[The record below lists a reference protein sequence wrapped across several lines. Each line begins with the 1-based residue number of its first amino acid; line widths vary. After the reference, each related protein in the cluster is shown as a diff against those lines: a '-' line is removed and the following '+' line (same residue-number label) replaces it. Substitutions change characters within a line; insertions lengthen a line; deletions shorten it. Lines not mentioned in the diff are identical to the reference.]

1 MTDQTKHEVTL
12 IIPICQNMEFAAAKT
27 ASILAK
33 LMDFEKQHIEEI
45 QLAIIE
51 ACINAFEHS
60 GSDDGQVFIN
70 FIMGDD
76 ELELRITD
84 HGVGFRIDQVDDSRK
99 QKSENKGLQK
109 RGWGLEIIRHMMD
122 KVDIESTE
130 NGTTVTMVKKK
141 HPTIEKII

>member
-1 MTDQTKHEVTL
+1 MAERTKKEVTL
-12 IIPICQNMEFAAAKT
+12 IIPISQNMEFTAAKT

-33 LMDFEKQHIEEI
+33 LMDFENQPIEEI

-60 GSDDGQVFIN
+60 HSEDGQVFID

-76 ELELRITD
+76 ELELRVTD
-84 HGVGFRIDQVDDSRK
+84 HGVGFQPDKVAESKRR
-99 QKSENKGLQK
+99 KSENEGGLQK

-122 KVDIESTE
+122 EVELESTE
-130 NGTTVTMVKKK
+130 SGTTVTMVKKK
-141 HPTIEKII
+141 HPSH

>member
-1 MTDQTKHEVTL
+1 MADQTKQEVTL
-12 IIPICQNMEFAAAKT
+12 IIPISQNMEFTAAKT

-33 LMDFEKQHIEEI
+33 LMDFEDQPIEEI

-60 GSDDGQVFIN
+60 HSEDGQVFID
-70 FIMGDD
+70 FIMGED
-76 ELELRITD
+76 ELELRVTD
-84 HGVGFRIDQVDDSRK
+84 HGIGFQSDQVDESRR
-99 QKSENKGLQK
+99 QRPENKGELQK

-122 KVDIESTE
+122 KVELESTE

-141 HPTIEKII
+141 QPSN

>member
-1 MTDQTKHEVTL
+1 MAAQTKQEVTL
-12 IIPICQNMEFAAAKT
+12 IIPIFPDMEFTAAKT

-33 LMDFEKQHIEEI
+33 LMDFDKQRIEEI

-60 GSDDGQVFIN
+60 RSDDGQVFIK

-84 HGVGFRIDQVDDSRK
+84 HGIGFRTNQVDDSRM
-99 QKSENKGLQK
+99 QRSENKGLQK

-122 KVDIESTE
+122 EVDVESTE

-141 HPTIEKII
+141 YPSN